1 MTRQAPKEELLEKFK
16 DRKGTIA
23 VVGLGYVG
31 LPLAC
36 ALAEAGHHVIGIDSS
51 PQKVEGVNRGQ
62 SHIEDIPAAA
72 VQALTETGKLTATS
86 DYQEAAKA
94 DAAII
99 AVPTP
104 IDEYRVP
111 DLSFVRS
118 AAQSLSEV
126 MRKGS
131 LVVLESTTYPGTTEE
146 VIVPAFRNRGFMPGV
161 DVFIGYSPERIDPG
175 NKTWTIRNTPKVVC
189 GLTKNC
195 LDVTIALYGGIVEHL
210 VPVSNI
216 RTAEITKLFENIFR
230 GVNIALVNEFQVICD
245 AFDID
250 VWEVINACSTKP
262 YGFTPFYPGPGLGGH
277 CVPVDP
283 FYLAWKA
290 RQLDVNTE
298 FIELSGRVNA
308 SMPSY
313 VVGKVAR
320 LLNANHKSLNGAHVG
335 MLGVAYKKNSS
346 DVRESPAIK
355 IIELLLEEGA
365 IVTYVD
371 PHVPTLT
378 VNGQE
383 FRSQKVLRDFL
394 ARQDCA
400 VVVADH
406 DAIDWT
412 LVLQYSPM
420 VVDTRNVLGRLT
432 PSPLAG
438 EGGAKRRM
446 GAWGSEPGDA
456 KPAQRAERRV
466 D

>member
-1 MTRQAPKEELLEKFK
+1 VNKQGPKELIDKLT
-16 DRKGTIA
+16 DRKATIA
-23 VVGLGYVG
+23 IVGLGYVG

-36 ALAEAGHHVIGIDSS
+36 ALAEAGHHVVGIDLS
-51 PQKVEGVNRGQ
+51 QERVDGIKKGR
-62 SHIEDIPAAA
+62 SHIEDVPAED
-72 VQALTETGKLTATS
+72 VRRLVESGRLTATS
-86 DYQEAAKA
+86 DYQAAA
-94 DAAII
+94 VSDAAII

-104 IDEYRVP
+104 IDEFRVP
-111 DLSFVRS
+111 DLSYVRS

-126 MRKGS
+126 MPKGS

-146 VIVPAFRNRGFMPGV
+146 VIVAAFRDKGYMPGV
-161 DVFIGYSPERIDPG
+161 DIFIGYSPERIDPG
-175 NKTWTIRNTPKVVC
+175 NKTWNVHNTPKVVC
-189 GLTKNC
+189 GLTKSC
-195 LDVTIALYGGIVEHL
+195 MSVTIALYSTIIDRL

-245 AFDID
+245 AFGID
-250 VWEVINACSTKP
+250 VWEVIQACSTKP

-320 LLNANHKSLNGAHVG
+320 LLNTNHKALNGSRVG
-335 MLGVAYKKNSS
+335 LLGVAYKKNSS

-355 IIELLLEEGA
+355 IIELLLEQGA
-365 IVTYVD
+365 TVTYFD
-371 PHVPTLT
+371 PHVVSLT
-378 VNGQE
+378 VSGHE
-383 FRSQKVLRDFL
+383 LRSQRVLRNFL
-394 ARQDCA
+394 AGQDCA

-412 LVLQYSPM
+412 LVLQYAPM
-420 VVDTRNVLGRLT
+420 IIDTRNVLGRLAPALERPARPRT
-432 PSPLAG
+432 EQSV
-438 EGGAKRRM
+438 E
-446 GAWGSEPGDA
+446 SGD
-456 KPAQRAERRV
+456 
-466 D
+466 

>member
-1 MTRQAPKEELLEKFK
+1 MTKQGPKADLLQKFN
-16 DRKGTIA
+16 DRKATIA

-36 ALAEAGHHVIGIDSS
+36 ALAEAGHKVIGIDSAVE
-51 PQKVEGVNRGQ
+51 KVDSINEGR
-62 SHIEDIPAAA
+62 SHIEDVPADQ
-72 VQALTETGKLTATS
+72 VKRLVESHQLVATT
-86 DYQEAAKA
+86 DYQAATA
-94 DAAII
+94 CDAAII

-104 IDEYRVP
+104 IDEFRVP
-111 DLSFVRS
+111 DLSYVRS
-118 AAQSLSEV
+118 AAQSLSEA
-126 MRKGS
+126 MPRGT

-146 VIVPAFRNRGFMPGV
+146 VVVAAFRDKGFMPGV
-161 DVFIGYSPERIDPG
+161 DVFFGYSPERIDPG
-175 NKTWTIRNTPKVVC
+175 NKNWDIHNTPKVVC

-195 LDVTIALYGGIVEHL
+195 MEVTIALYSTIVDNL

-250 VWEVINACSTKP
+250 VWEVIQACSTKP

-290 RQLDVNTE
+290 RQIGVNTE
-298 FIELSGRVNA
+298 FIELSGRINA
-308 SMPSY
+308 GMPSY

-320 LLNANHKSLNGAHVG
+320 MLNTNHKALNGSRVG
-335 MLGVAYKKNSS
+335 LLGVAYKKNSS

-355 IIELLLEEGA
+355 VIELLLQEGA
-365 IVTYVD
+365 VVTYHD
-371 PHVPTLT
+371 PHVPSLT
-378 VNGQE
+378 VSGHE
-383 FRSQKVLRDFL
+383 LRSQSVLRNFL
-394 ARQDCA
+394 VSQDCA

-406 DAIDWT
+406 DLIDWT

-420 VVDTRNVLGRLT
+420 VIDTRNVLGRLT
-432 PSPLAG
+432 PTSPLGG
-438 EGGAKRRM
+438 EAGAKRRM
-446 GAWGSEPGDA
+446 GSSGSEA
-456 KPAQRAERRV
+456 L
-466 D
+466 

>member
-1 MTRQAPKEELLEKFK
+1 VSKQGHEDLIDRLT
-16 DRKGTIA
+16 DRKATIS

-36 ALAEAGHHVIGIDSS
+36 ALAEAGHHVIGIDASS
-51 PQKVEGVNRGQ
+51 EKVEGVNKGH
-62 SHIEDIPAAA
+62 SHIEDISDDQ
-72 VQALTETGKLTATS
+72 VHRLIETGRFTATS
-86 DYQEAAKA
+86 DYEAARIS
-94 DAAII
+94 DVAII

-104 IDEYRVP
+104 IDEFRVP
-111 DLSFVRS
+111 DLTYVRS

-126 MRKGS
+126 MPKGS

-146 VIVPAFRNRGFMPGV
+146 VIVAAFRDKGFMPGV
-161 DVFIGYSPERIDPG
+161 DVLIGYSPERIDPG
-175 NKTWTIRNTPKVVC
+175 NKTWTIKNTPKVVC

-195 LDVTIALYGGIVEHL
+195 LDATIALYSTIVEKL

-230 GVNIALVNEFQVICD
+230 GVNIALVNEFQIICD

-250 VWEVINACSTKP
+250 VWEVIQACSTKP

-308 SMPSY
+308 NMPNY
-313 VVGKVAR
+313 VVTKVVR
-320 LLNANHKSLNGAHVG
+320 LLNTSHKALNGSRVG
-335 MLGVAYKKNSS
+335 LLGVAYKKDSS

-355 IIELLLEEGA
+355 IIELLLDQGA
-365 IVTYVD
+365 MVAYHD
-371 PHVPTLT
+371 PHVPSLT
-378 VNGQE
+378 VDGRQL
-383 FRSQKVLRDFL
+383 RSERVLGNFL
-394 ARQDCA
+394 ASQDCA
-400 VVVADH
+400 IVVADH

-412 LVLQYSPM
+412 MVLQYSPKII
-420 VVDTRNVLGRLT
+420 DTRNVLGRL
-432 PSPLAG
+432 SPFAV
-438 EGGAKRRM
+438 
-446 GAWGSEPGDA
+446 
-456 KPAQRAERRV
+456 KPVPRSERRV
-466 D
+466 QRESK

>member
-1 MTRQAPKEELLEKFK
+1 VTKQGRKQALVDKFT
-16 DRKGTIA
+16 DRSATIA

-36 ALAEAGHHVIGIDSS
+36 ALAEAGHKIIGIDLSA
-51 PQKVEGVNRGQ
+51 QKVEGINQGR
-62 SHIEDIPAAA
+62 SHIEDVPAEQIQKLVDGKRLLATQDFQAA
-72 VQALTETGKLTATS
+72 TAC
-86 DYQEAAKA
+86 

-104 IDEYRVP
+104 IDEFRVP
-111 DLSFVRS
+111 DLTYVRS
-118 AAQSLSEV
+118 AVLSLAEV
-126 MRKGS
+126 MPVGS

-146 VIVPAFRNRGFMPGV
+146 VIVPAFRDKGYMPGI
-161 DVFIGYSPERIDPG
+161 DIFIGYSPERIDPG
-175 NKTWTIRNTPKVVC
+175 NKSYHIHNTPKVVC
-189 GLTKNC
+189 GLTKSC
-195 LDVTIALYGGIVEHL
+195 MDVTIAMYSTIVDQL

-250 VWEVINACSTKP
+250 VWEVIQACSTKP

-298 FIELSGRVNA
+298 FIELSGRINA

-320 LLNANHKSLNGAHVG
+320 LLNTNHKALNGARVG
-335 MLGVAYKKNSS
+335 LLGVAYKKNSS

-355 IIELLLEEGA
+355 IIELLLEQGA
-365 IVTYVD
+365 TVSYFD
-371 PHVPTLT
+371 PHVPALN
-378 VNGQE
+378 VSGLE
-383 FRSQKVLRDFL
+383 FRSQGILRHFI
-394 ARQDCA
+394 ASQDCA
-400 VVVADH
+400 VVVTDH
-406 DAIDWT
+406 DSVDWT
-412 LVLQYSPM
+412 LVLQYAPII
-420 VVDTRNVLGRLT
+420 VDTRHVLGRLAPLFT
-432 PSPLAG
+432 QPSLG
-438 EGGAKRRM
+438 REQ
-446 GAWGSEPGDA
+446 SVES
-456 KPAQRAERRV
+456 AE
-466 D
+466 

>member
-1 MTRQAPKEELLEKFK
+1 VSKRGPKEDLLDKFNN
-16 DRKGTIA
+16 RTATIA

-51 PQKVEGVNRGQ
+51 TAKVEGVNSGV
-62 SHIEDIPAAA
+62 SHIDDVPPAQLEQLLA
-72 VQALTETGKLTATS
+72 QKRLTATS
-86 DYQEAAKA
+86 DYQAARVA

-118 AAQSLSEV
+118 AAQSLVEV
-126 MRKGS
+126 MPKGS

-146 VIVPAFRNRGFMPGV
+146 VVVSAFRDRGYMPGV
-161 DVFIGYSPERIDPG
+161 DIFVGYSPERIDPG
-175 NKTWTIRNTPKVVC
+175 NQSYNIHNTPKVVC
-189 GLTKNC
+189 GLTKSC
-195 LDVTIALYGGIVEHL
+195 LEVTIALYSTFVEKL

-230 GVNIALVNEFQVICD
+230 GVNIALVNEFQMICD

-250 VWEVINACSTKP
+250 VWEVIQACSTKP
-262 YGFTPFYPGPGLGGH
+262 YGFTAFYPGPGLGGH

-290 RQLDVNTE
+290 RQRDVNTE
-298 FIELSGRVNA
+298 FIELSGRINA
-308 SMPSY
+308 GMPRY

-320 LLNANHKSLNGAHVG
+320 LLSGKHKSLNGARVG
-335 MLGVAYKKNSS
+335 ILGVAYKKNSS

-355 IIELLLEEGA
+355 IIELLLQEGA
-365 IVTYVD
+365 TVTYHD
-371 PHVPTLT
+371 PHVKSLT
-378 VNGQE
+378 VSGIE
-383 FRSQKVLRDFL
+383 FRSVPVIRDFV
-394 ARQDCA
+394 AVQDCA
-400 VVVADH
+400 VVVTDH

-412 LVLQYSPM
+412 LVLQFAPM
-420 VVDTRNVLGRLT
+420 IVDTRNVLGRLNPT
-432 PSPLAG
+432 FARS
-438 EGGAKRRM
+438 
-446 GAWGSEPGDA
+446 SS
-456 KPAQRAERRV
+456 RAERPV